1 MIDYEQ
7 LGVFYLG
14 RELDPSTGEAA
25 PVPMLYDSKDLTT
38 HAVIVGM
45 TGSGKTGLGITLLEE
60 AAIDNIPALIIDPKG
75 DLGNLMLTFPNLQP
89 SDFAPWIDPAEAMR
103 KGMTVE
109 DYADRQ
115 ATNWK
120 EGLAA
125 WDQTPERIS
134 RMRSA
139 AEVAIYTPGSDAG
152 IPLTV
157 LKSLDAPPEAV
168 RESADGLRE
177 RVSNTAAGLLTLLG
191 INADPLRSREH
202 ILLSN
207 ILELAWREGRNLD
220 LPQLIREIQSP
231 SFSKIGV
238 MDLESIF
245 PAADRR
251 QLAMT
256 INNVLASPAF
266 ASWSMGV
273 PLDIQNLL
281 YTKEGR
287 PRLAILSIAHLSE
300 QERMFFVTLVL
311 NEMISWMRAQP
322 GTSSLRALL
331 YMDELFGYL
340 PPTANP
346 PSKTPLLTLLK
357 QARAY
362 GVGLVLATQNPV
374 DIDYKA
380 LSNAGTWF
388 LGRLQTERDK
398 ARVLDGLQG
407 ASEAAGVA
415 FDRQKTESILSGL
428 KNRVF
433 LMNNVHDDHPVVFQC
448 RWALSYLRGPLTR
461 EQIRTLTA
469 PFKSTLTFP
478 SGSAAA
484 AAGAASSSSEG
495 VFSTTP
501 PVLPPEIT
509 QHYLPVSRS
518 VGASTPIVYRPAL
531 LASARLH
538 YVDAKSKVD
547 YWKNETWVVSVPEE
561 GVSKEPWD
569 EADLLNGTLPT
580 EPAVPSAMYSDL
592 PAECLR
598 VTTFRSLAT
607 SFKNY
612 LYRTQTLTL
621 SYCDDLKLYSSPTE
635 KESEFR
641 AKLDLQARERRDLEM
656 EKLRQKHEETL
667 KKYQERLR
675 KADQRVET
683 ERQQANSAT
692 MTAAMTFGAS
702 VLGALFGRKKLSAT
716 TMNRAATSVRAAGRV
731 VEQRGDIK
739 RAEET
744 RQQIEQ
750 EMQSVDRQFQEEL
763 DALKARLSENNLNI
777 EPYEIRPRKSDL
789 TVDEVG
795 LLWLP
800 FAKTSGGRLEPAFDE
815 SWMTRI
821 E

>member
-7 LGVFYLG
+7 LGLFYLG
-14 RELDPSTGEAA
+14 RELDPSTGETA

-89 SDFAPWIDPAEAMR
+89 SDFAPWIEPAEAIR
-103 KGMTVE
+103 KGQTVDE
-109 DYADRQ
+109 YASQQ
-115 ATNWK
+115 ASTWK
-120 EGLAA
+120 KGLAD
-125 WDQTPERIS
+125 WEQGPDRIS
-134 RMRSA
+134 RLRSA
-139 AEVAIYTPGSDAG
+139 VEVAIYTPGSDAG

-157 LKSLDAPPEAV
+157 LKSLDAPPPAV

-177 RVSNTAAGLLTLLG
+177 RVSTAVSGLLTLLG
-191 INADPLRSREH
+191 IDADPLRSREH

-207 ILELAWREGRNLD
+207 ILEQAWREGRNLD

-231 SFSKIGV
+231 PFSKIGV

-245 PAADRR
+245 PVADRR

-266 ASWSMGV
+266 ASWTMGM

-287 PRLAILSIAHLSE
+287 PRMAILSIAHLSE
-300 QERMFFVTLVL
+300 AERMFFVTLVL
-311 NEMISWMRAQP
+311 NEMISWMRSQP

-331 YMDELFGYL
+331 YMDEMFGYL

-374 DIDYKA
+374 DLDYKA

-398 ARVLDGLQG
+398 MRVLDGLQG

-415 FDRQKTESILSGL
+415 FDRQQIETTLSGL

-433 LMNNVHDDHPVVFQC
+433 LMNNVHDDHPIVFQC

-469 PFKSTLTFP
+469 PLKSAITALIGGVNST
-478 SGSAAA
+478 
-484 AAGAASSSSEG
+484 AGAAG
-495 VFSTTP
+495 TAVGAAFATTP
-501 PVLPPEIT
+501 PVVPPEIP
-509 QHYLPVSRS
+509 QRYLPISRS
-518 VGASTPIVYRPAL
+518 VGSSTPIVYRPAI

-547 YWKNETWVVSVPEE
+547 YWKNESWVVSIPEE
-561 GVSKEPWD
+561 GLAKDPWD
-569 EADLLNGTLPT
+569 EADLLTGSLPN
-580 EPAVPSAMYSDL
+580 EAAAPSSMYADL

-598 VTTFRSLAT
+598 ATTFRSLGT

-621 SYCDDLKLYSSPTE
+621 SYCADLKLYSSPTE

-641 AKLDLQARERRDLEM
+641 AKLDHQGRERRDLEM

-675 KADQRVET
+675 KADQKLEVEK
-683 ERQQANSAT
+683 QQASSAT
-692 MTAAMTFGAS
+692 MTAAMTFGTS

-716 TMNRAATSVRAAGRV
+716 TMNRAATSMRAAGRV

-739 RAEET
+739 RAAET
-744 RQQIEQ
+744 RQQIEE
-750 EMQSVDRQFQEEL
+750 EMKSVDQQFEKDLDEL
-763 DALKARLSENNLNI
+763 KMKLCEKSLSV

-789 TVDEVG
+789 SVDEVC

-800 FAKTSGGRLEPAFDE
+800 FAQTASGRLEPGFDE
-815 SWMTRI
+815 SWLARI